1 MPKPWVSAGG
11 GVSAIRYTL
20 RKGKDAGG
28 FLKLY
33 RRLRSRNACKTCAFG
48 MGGQRGG
55 MVNEKGG
62 FPEVCKKSI
71 QAQAGD
77 MQRPIPESFFREHP
91 VAELEGWSSMQL
103 EQAGRLTFPVAW
115 TADDTHF
122 RRVSWNAAL
131 DRLSADLSASAPE
144 ETFFYASGR
153 SSNEAAFL
161 MQMLA
166 RAYGTANIHNCSS
179 YCHQASGVALG
190 RIVGSGTATVVLD
203 DLDRTEVA
211 VVVGANPASNHPRMI
226 VKLTELRRR
235 GGTVIVINPLKELG
249 LQRFRVPSQPLSL
262 IFGSDV
268 SDIYLQPHVGS
279 DIALLKALLKGLIER
294 DALDREF
301 ISSHVDNWEAVER
314 DARLTTWD
322 GLLAACGVPRAE
334 VERAVEAL
342 AGARRGM
349 LMWAMGL
356 THHEHGVENVVALS
370 NLAVAR
376 GWIGRPGCGLL
387 PIRGHSNIQG
397 VGSVGFTPALKRAFA
412 ERVEQAYGFDVP
424 SGVGLD
430 TYGSM
435 LAADADKIRCAVLLG
450 GNLYGSNPDLRW
462 AGQALR
468 KIGTVAHIT
477 TKLNTGHVHGRGD
490 FNVVLPVLARDEEQQ
505 PTTQESMFNFV
516 RLSDGG
522 APAPGGEVKSEVE
535 VVSALAARLLPPGP
549 IPFER
554 MTSHKAIRDAIAA
567 VVPGYEKIGAL
578 DASRQEFQIDGR
590 TYHAPRFNTPT
601 GKLQAHVPPT
611 VTFGVAPDEFRLMT
625 LRSEGQFNTV
635 VYEEEDLYRGNR
647 RRDVVMLNSS
657 DVARLGLA
665 EHESVTV
672 ESSCGRMRVV
682 VAVVDIPPGNA
693 AMYFPE
699 ANLLVPRRID
709 PASGTPAFKSI
720 AVRIAI

>member
-103 EQAGRLTFPVAW
+103 ERAGRLTFPVAW

-279 DIALLKALLKGLIER
+279 DIALLKALLKGLI
-294 DALDREF
+294 
-301 ISSHVDNWEAVER
+301 
-314 DARLTTWD
+314 
-322 GLLAACGVPRAE
+322 
-334 VERAVEAL
+334 
-342 AGARRGM
+342 
-349 LMWAMGL
+349 
-356 THHEHGVENVVALS
+356 
-370 NLAVAR
+370 
-376 GWIGRPGCGLL
+376 
-387 PIRGHSNIQG
+387 
-397 VGSVGFTPALKRAFA
+397 
-412 ERVEQAYGFDVP
+412 
-424 SGVGLD
+424 
-430 TYGSM
+430 
-435 LAADADKIRCAVLLG
+435 
-450 GNLYGSNPDLRW
+450 
-462 AGQALR
+462 
-468 KIGTVAHIT
+468 
-477 TKLNTGHVHGRGD
+477 
-490 FNVVLPVLARDEEQQ
+490 
-505 PTTQESMFNFV
+505 
-516 RLSDGG
+516 
-522 APAPGGEVKSEVE
+522 
-535 VVSALAARLLPPGP
+535 
-549 IPFER
+549 
-554 MTSHKAIRDAIAA
+554 
-567 VVPGYEKIGAL
+567 
-578 DASRQEFQIDGR
+578 
-590 TYHAPRFNTPT
+590 
-601 GKLQAHVPPT
+601 
-611 VTFGVAPDEFRLMT
+611 
-625 LRSEGQFNTV
+625 
-635 VYEEEDLYRGNR
+635 
-647 RRDVVMLNSS
+647 
-657 DVARLGLA
+657 
-665 EHESVTV
+665 
-672 ESSCGRMRVV
+672 
-682 VAVVDIPPGNA
+682 
-693 AMYFPE
+693 
-699 ANLLVPRRID
+699 
-709 PASGTPAFKSI
+709 
-720 AVRIAI
+720 